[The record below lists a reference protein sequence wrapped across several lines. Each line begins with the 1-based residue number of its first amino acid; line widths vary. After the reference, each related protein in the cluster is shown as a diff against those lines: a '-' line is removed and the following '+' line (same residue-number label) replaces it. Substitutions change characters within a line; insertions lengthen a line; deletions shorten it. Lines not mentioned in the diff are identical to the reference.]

1 MNHTKCIK
9 IDDIRFQRLKEQF
22 KSHLNISEIQTYFP
36 ILALFFEFYNESNT
50 SFVLNSKFLVD
61 SLKENIQVKKTDSYI
76 KNFFKAEIL
85 DQSNNEVFEKD
96 LFIKILPLLNISQSM
111 MNDYNLK
118 NTHGLPNI
126 FSCQASKKINNHN
139 NSAYID
145 SFFSYL
151 ASKLVENGKC
161 PTFPLF
167 FGTFTGITNEFMYDI
182 TEEYN
187 SIKKTSWFKKNLNN
201 KFKMINID
209 LEDNKSISSEKDIN
223 IDSIELDNLELD
235 NLELDDLELVSTTN
249 LIDSTEQLSEEPS
262 GEEEEARGGEEEEAR
277 GDEEEEE
284 PSGDEE
290 EEEPSGEEEEEEPS
304 GEEEE
309 EARGGEEEEEP
320 SGEEEEEPSGEE
332 EEEVTEHS
340 AEEESVENKSEILNL
355 ENIRDELNN
364 NEIFNKI
371 MPKLDFLKNSELDN
385 ISVSSDNISLSS
397 GDMFDINYCCFND
410 YPVQLNCIEML
421 EKTLDNYIEETSNN
435 IPEIEWISILFQVCF
450 GLAVAQK
457 NFDFVHN
464 DLHSSN
470 IMFKST
476 ELEYLYFNFKGTYF
490 KIPTFGKIS
499 KIIDFGRATFNY
511 KNKLFFSDVFKK
523 NGEAEGQYSYPYLNS
538 LKICRIKPN
547 KSFDLCRLATTIID
561 HFEED
566 SDLYKLMKLW
576 ASDKYGNFLMELEDD
591 FNLYRII
598 AKNVKSAIPKNQINK
613 LIFKQFIV
621 DKEDIKNEYI
631 YNY

>member
-1 MNHTKCIK
+1 MNNTKCIK
-9 IDDIRFQRLKEQF
+9 IDDLRFERLKEQF
-22 KSHLNISEIQTYFP
+22 NNHLNISEIQTYFP
-36 ILALFFEFYNESNT
+36 VLALFFEFYNDSKT
-50 SFVLNSKFLVD
+50 SFTLNSKFLVN
-61 SLKENIQVKKTDSYI
+61 SLKENIESKKTDSYI

-85 DQSNNEVFEKD
+85 DQSSNEVFEKD

-111 MNDYNLK
+111 MNDYNLN

-126 FSCQASKKINNHN
+126 FSCQASKKINNYN

-161 PTFPLF
+161 PAFPLF
-167 FGTFTGITNEFMYDI
+167 FGTFSGITNEFMYDI

-187 SIKKTSWFKKNLNN
+187 SIKKTTWFKKNLNN
-201 KFKMINID
+201 KFKMVNID
-209 LEDNKSISSEKDIN
+209 LDDRDNQSLLGDNESNIEVED
-223 IDSIELDNLELD
+223 LEEG
-235 NLELDDLELVSTTN
+235 NLELDDLDNLDDLDLNTTFN
-249 LIDSTEQLSEEPS
+249 LD
-262 GEEEEARGGEEEEAR
+262 
-277 GDEEEEE
+277 DCEEEE
-284 PSGDEE
+284 PEDNCEE
-290 EEEPSGEEEEEEPS
+290 QEPED
-304 GEEEE
+304 
-309 EARGGEEEEEP
+309 
-320 SGEEEEEPSGEE
+320 
-332 EEEVTEHS
+332 
-340 AEEESVENKSEILNL
+340 ILSL
-355 ENIRDELNN
+355 ENLRYNINHNDVL
-364 NEIFNKI
+364 K
-371 MPKLDFLKNSELDN
+371 KLDKLKNGELDD
-385 ISVSSDNISLSS
+385 ISISSDSISLSS
-397 GDMFDINYCCFND
+397 GDMFDINYCCFNN

-421 EKTLDNYIEETSNN
+421 EQTLDNYIEKTDNN
-435 IPEIEWISILFQVCF
+435 ISELEWKSILFQVCF
-450 GLAVAQK
+450 GLSVAQK

-470 IMFKST
+470 IMFKTT

-523 NGEAEGQYSYPYLNS
+523 NGEAEGQYSYPYLNN
-538 LKICRIKPN
+538 LKMCRIKPN

-576 ASDKYGNFLMELEDD
+576 ASDKYGNFLMDLEDD

-598 AKNVKSAIPKNQINK
+598 AKNVKSAVPKNQINK
-613 LIFKQFIV
+613 LIFKEFIV
-621 DKEDIKNEYI
+621 DKDDIKNEYI